1 MIEVCTVMQIDNGFL
16 LRFYGSENHSGDPR
30 VDNYIY
36 CKDHKE
42 IAEMLVSK
50 RVAEKLLETEKLRE
64 AEKPPRAEPVQQEI
78 RFQDQPF

>member
-30 VDNYIY
+30 ADNYIY

-50 RVAEKLLETEKLRE
+50 RVAEKLRS
-64 AEKPPRAEPVQQEI
+64 EPVQQELPL
-78 RFQDQPF
+78 DEPPF